1 MRSRRSFL
9 LACVVTCWIS
19 AAALAADQPWVNIS
33 DPLITKLTADG
44 KKPVWPGE
52 TAGIAVDR
60 TAGKVFLVVPGDGLF
75 KSSDRG
81 ATFARCDGGKV
92 TGRCETAFALNLDPA
107 TSRMACFMLDG
118 KCGLSLDGGQTW
130 QAFKDVGR
138 NWDCAAVD
146 WTVEKPQVIFGARHE
161 SGGESYVSADA
172 GASWTMLAKD
182 KAFDAQG
189 AVGVVDANTFLTTKG
204 DGLHRSTDQGKSW
217 TKVSDFT
224 PISHV
229 MQNFN
234 GVHYFFAV
242 NPADPAAK
250 ADPKKKK
257 PATYESFL
265 IVSKDKGQTW
275 TKQGAMT
282 DAAWGPYFGKDEKHL
297 ITVGKKSVILESTD
311 AGETWKAVVALPP
324 KGFDTNRAGWFTNL
338 AYDPKSDTFYIS
350 RMGQPAFKYERKQP

>member
-1 MRSRRSFL
+1 MRVRCLFVAFTII
-9 LACVVTCWIS
+9 ACHLSVR
-19 AAALAADQPWVNIS
+19 AADSPWVNIS
-33 DPLITKLTADG
+33 DPLVARLTADG
-44 KKPVWPGE
+44 HKPAWPGE
-52 TAGIAVDR
+52 TAGVAVDR
-60 TAGKVFLVVPGDGLF
+60 TTGNLFLVVPGDGLF
-75 KSSDRG
+75 KSTDRG
-81 ATFARCDGGKV
+81 ATFARCDEGKV

-118 KCGLSLDGGQTW
+118 KCGMSLDGGQTW
-130 QAFKDVGR
+130 QAFKDLGR
-138 NWDCAAVD
+138 NWDYAAVD
-146 WTVEKPQVIFGARHE
+146 WTSDKPQVIFGARHE
-161 SGGESYVSADA
+161 SGGESYVSTDA

-224 PISHV
+224 PVSHV
-229 MQNFN
+229 MRTFN
-234 GVHYFFAV
+234 GVNYFFAV
-242 NPADPAAK
+242 NPSDPA
-250 ADPKKKK
+250 DTKKRK
-257 PATYESFL
+257 PATFESFL

-282 DAAWGPYFGKDEKHL
+282 DAAWGPHFGKDETHL
-297 ITVGKKSVILESTD
+297 ITVGKKGMILESTD
-311 AGETWKAVVALPP
+311 AGETWKDVVQLPP

-350 RMGQPAFKYERKQP
+350 RMGQPAFKYERK